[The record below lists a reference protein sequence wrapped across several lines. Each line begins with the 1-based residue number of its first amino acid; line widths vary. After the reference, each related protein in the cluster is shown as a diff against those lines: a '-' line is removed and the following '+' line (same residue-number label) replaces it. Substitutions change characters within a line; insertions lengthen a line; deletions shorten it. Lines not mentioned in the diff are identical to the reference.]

1 MPLLT
6 DLPPEILYHIL
17 GYVDPHDLAWIP
29 RTCKTLYHA
38 VTANTSLFKQVYL
51 RHLDAPSGGPI
62 DWERSLKRLVQLRQL
77 CERSDADDKKDE
89 LDFVHQTVVELLKN
103 ASAASA
109 DGARLGSATNICQSR
124 NADIL
129 TDIFSAESNQ
139 EAFLCRS
146 FIYERARA
154 EFHARDIRYWHGPP
168 KPDHQKSAHLHCL
181 YGVPLLFA
189 YPSARRRTRTNL
201 MHPFACS
208 KVYDLRQYTE
218 QSKWG
223 PFMSDGTMRVD
234 WEKVEAILLVLGDN
248 MTNMTNF
255 NLSVLPVADTF
266 CTVPFAGT
274 WAHSWRNNALG
285 SSLLCELEV
294 PSSSPSSS
302 SAPSSSSPELIDPY
316 GIAGVWLRVVCF
328 MDYTDFFAYNFSLDE
343 QPPPHVPR
351 PSIDVGQATRL
362 ILMRIF
368 VTAIEKPGP
377 EDGQALPVVHFKGVS
392 KSLDQTFD
400 ENADSDLRGTV
411 RLTPEGEVRWT
422 TFSIF
427 GGVERWRSESVQ
439 VGGVRSAKGVLGHW
453 FDKDFDP
460 RGPAGPTAFWK
471 ISDKDPLSDPQGG
484 GGEGEDE
491 LMATLDV
498 LDGDYETNDDEDED
512 EEGEDDSD
520 DDDAWPPRPPIMQ
533 T

>member
-1 MPLLT
+1 MLLLT
-6 DLPPEILYHIL
+6 DLPPEIIYHII
-17 GYVDPHDLAWIP
+17 GYVDPQDLAWIP
-29 RTCKTLYHA
+29 RTCKSLYHA
-38 VTANTSLFKQVYL
+38 VSANATLFKQVYL
-51 RHLDAPSGGPI
+51 NHLDAPPAGPL
-62 DWERSLKRLVQLRQL
+62 DWEQSLKDLVRLRHL
-77 CERSDADDKKDE
+77 CDRSGVDDKKE
-89 LDFVHQTVVELLKN
+89 ALDFVHRTVLKLLQN
-103 ASAASA
+103 AST
-109 DGARLGSATNICQSR
+109 DGTQPSSTKNPPKSR

-168 KPDHQKSAHLHCL
+168 KPEHQKSAHLHCL

-189 YPSARRRTRTNL
+189 YPSTRRQTRHNL

-218 QSKWG
+218 KNKWG
-223 PFMSDGTMRVD
+223 PFLDDGTMRVD
-234 WEKVEAILLVLGDN
+234 WEKVEAIMIVLGGN
-248 MTNMTNF
+248 IS
-255 NLSVLPVADTF
+255 NLGISPIPMCETF

-274 WAHSWRNNALG
+274 WPNSWT
-285 SSLLCELEV
+285 
-294 PSSSPSSS
+294 PSRAVSSPS
-302 SAPSSSSPELIDPY
+302 ELEAQDRLDPY
-316 GIAGVWLRVVCF
+316 GINGVWLRIVCF
-328 MDYTDFFAYNFSLDE
+328 LDYTDFFAYNFGAE
-343 QPPPHVPR
+343 AQPPPHVPR

-368 VTAIEKPGP
+368 VTGIEKPGP
-377 EDGQALPVVHFKGVS
+377 KDGQDLPVVHFKGVS
-392 KSLDQTFD
+392 RSMDQSFD

-411 RLTPEGEVRWT
+411 RLTSEGEVRWT

-439 VGGVRSAKGVLGHW
+439 VGGVKSAKGVLGHW

-471 ISDKDPLSDPQGG
+471 ITDQSGTSHDAEANGNDLLAQADDLSGDDESDD
-484 GGEGEDE
+484 GEGENDSDE
-491 LMATLDV
+491 
-498 LDGDYETNDDEDED
+498 DEDED
-512 EEGEDDSD
+512 EENSQDDPSLPG
-520 DDDAWPPRPPIMQ
+520 A
-533 T
+533 